1 MFRRTDFKKLE
12 LFGNGKKNTR
22 VFKVKHIKTGK
33 IYVLK
38 EVEAHSL
45 DKLNEYKEEAVQ
57 LSKVQNHPNILQ
69 FYGYYFYETPHN
81 TYKLG
86 IISESINREL
96 NLESIYRKRSKTRQY
111 FSENELLII
120 FYSLIDAFAY
130 LESVGI
136 CHRDIKP
143 TNLFLLENFQVKVID
158 FGESKEFIDEDDEE
172 DEHSAMATIR
182 GTPQYLSP
190 ILWEAHVISQIKHVE
205 HNMFKSDVFSAG
217 LVLFQ
222 MTALKDVNGFNQK
235 TDNCNGERLIYEGL
249 KMLSKK
255 YSNRIIEI
263 LGLMLKFDENERPNF
278 IELEKYL
285 AKNKDYMPR
294 ADMTLIQYLEQK
306 KANKSNKY
314 LQNNISKNSNNNNDE
329 NNNLTNNKNNIN
341 NNINNNNINNNNSSQ
356 SSATTADISDT
367 QKIKIFNQYKIKNKL
382 NNIQNIKNA
391 FWFEYGGNMI
401 ARHIIQKNDTKSKW
415 RLIAKY
421 KSTFANHFLTVYTGE
436 TFGFFLI
443 GGANSNNTL
452 QYINNQIIQKNSMNI
467 ERSFMSCLFLNN
479 NDTPTI
485 LSIGGYDY
493 SDKGQLSSIESYDII
508 KDIWSMNVF
517 PDLNIGRSQASS
529 LLFNNKKIF
538 VFGGYN
544 KNYGTLNSIEE
555 IDIDKKICNLIE
567 MKLPIP
573 LRRFA
578 SVKIAENKVIIM
590 GGITRLCKESDA
602 TYILNMENYNQ
613 VKFTNLPKAGTI
625 EHEVYFDEIGDMH
638 LFYENKY
645 GTSPPTHFI
654 YSFLDFKSI

>member
-96 NLESIYRKRSKTRQY
+96 NLESIYRKRSKIRQY
-111 FSENELLII
+111 FSENELLVI

-130 LESVGI
+130 LESMGI

-158 FGESKEFIDEDDEE
+158 FGESKEFIDDDDEE

-222 MTALKDVNGFNQK
+222 IAALKDVNGFNQK

-255 YSNRIIEI
+255 YSNKIIEI
-263 LGLMLKFDENERPNF
+263 LAFMLKFDENERPNF
-278 IELEKYL
+278 IELERYL
-285 AKNKDYMPR
+285 AKNKDYTPR

-306 KANKSNKY
+306 KAYKSNKY
-314 LQNNISKNSNNNNDE
+314 LQNNTNKNANSNDA
-329 NNNLTNNKNNIN
+329 NNNLTNK
-341 NNINNNNINNNNSSQ
+341 NNNNISNNNNSSQ
-356 SSATTADISDT
+356 SSATTTDISDT

-421 KSTFANHFLTVYTGE
+421 KSSFSNHFITIYTGE
-436 TFGFFLI
+436 SFGFFLI
-443 GGANSNNTL
+443 GGTNSNNTL

-467 ERSFMSCLFLNN
+467 ERSFMSCLYMNN
-479 NDTPTI
+479 NDSPTI
-485 LSIGGYDY
+485 LAIGGYDY

-578 SVKIAENKVIIM
+578 SVRISENKVIIM

-645 GTSPPTHFI
+645 GTSPPNHFI

>member
-57 LSKVQNHPNILQ
+57 LSKVQNHPNVLQ

-96 NLESIYRKRSKTRQY
+96 NLEIIYRKRAKTRQY
-111 FSENELLII
+111 FSEKELLTMI
-120 FYSLIDAFAY
+120 YSLIDAFAY

-143 TNLFLLENFQVKVID
+143 TNLFLLENFQIKVID
-158 FGESKEFIDEDDEE
+158 FGESKEFVDDDDEE

-190 ILWEAHVISQIKHVE
+190 ILWEAHVISQVKHVE

-217 LVLFQ
+217 LVIFQ
-222 MTALKDVNGFNQK
+222 IASLKDVNGFNQK
-235 TDNCNGERLIYEGL
+235 TDQCNGERLIYEGL

-255 YSNRIIEI
+255 YSNKVIEI
-263 LGLMLKFDENERPNF
+263 LSLMLKFDENERPNF
-278 IELEKYL
+278 VELVKYL
-285 AKNKDYMPR
+285 AKSNDYVPKP
-294 ADMTLIQYLEQK
+294 DMTLIQYLEQK
-306 KANKSNKY
+306 NMNKSYKY
-314 LQNNISKNSNNNNDE
+314 LQNNNNIKNSSYNNENNNDS
-329 NNNLTNNKNNIN
+329 NILNNK
-341 NNINNNNINNNNSSQ
+341 NNNSSQ
-356 SSATTADISDT
+356 SSATTNDISDT

-382 NNIQNIKNA
+382 NNLLTLKNA
-391 FWFEYGGNMI
+391 YWFEYGGNMI
-401 ARHIIQKNDTKSKW
+401 ARHIISKNDTKSKW

-421 KSTFANHFLTVYTGE
+421 KSSFSNHFLTIYAGE
-436 TFGFFLI
+436 AHGFFLI
-443 GGANSNNTL
+443 GGTNSNNTL
-452 QYINNQIIQKNSMNI
+452 QFINNQIIQKISMNI
-467 ERSFMSCLFLNN
+467 ERSFMSCLFLNQN
-479 NDTPTI
+479 NTPTI
-485 LSIGGYDY
+485 LAIGGYDY
-493 SDKGQLSSIESYDII
+493 SDKGQLSSIESYDIN
-508 KDIWSMNVF
+508 KDIWSMNIY
-517 PDLNIGRSQASS
+517 PDLNIGRSQATS
-529 LLFNNKKIF
+529 LLFNDKKIF

-555 IDIDKKICNLIE
+555 IDINNKVCNLIE

-578 SVKIAENKVIIM
+578 AVKISENKVIVM

-602 TYILNMENYNQ
+602 TYILNIDNYNQ
-613 VKFTNLPKAGTI
+613 VKYNNLPKAGTI
-625 EHEVYFDEIGDMH
+625 EHEVFFDEIGDMH

-645 GTSPPTHFI
+645 GTSPPTHII
-654 YSFLDFKSI
+654 YSFLDFNSI

>member
-57 LSKVQNHPNILQ
+57 LSKVQNHPNVLQ

-96 NLESIYRKRSKTRQY
+96 NLEIIYRKRAKTRQY
-111 FSENELLII
+111 FSEKELLTII
-120 FYSLIDAFAY
+120 YSLVDAFAY

-143 TNLFLLENFQVKVID
+143 TNLFLLENFQIKVID
-158 FGESKEFIDEDDEE
+158 FGESKEFIDDDDEE

-190 ILWEAHVISQIKHVE
+190 ILWEAHVITQVKHVE

-217 LVLFQ
+217 LVIFQ
-222 MTALKDVNGFNQK
+222 IASLRDVNGFNQK
-235 TDNCNGERLIYEGL
+235 TDQCNGEKLIYEGL
-249 KMLSKK
+249 RILSKK
-255 YSNRIIEI
+255 YSNKVIEI
-263 LGLMLKFDENERPNF
+263 LSLMLKFNENDRPNF
-278 IELEKYL
+278 IELVKYL
-285 AKNKDYMPR
+285 AKNNDYMPKP
-294 ADMTLIQYLEQK
+294 DMTLIQYIEQRNK
-306 KANKSNKY
+306 NKSYKY
-314 LQNNISKNSNNNNDE
+314 LQNNNNKNLSFNNENYNNNSVFN
-329 NNNLTNNKNNIN
+329 NNKNN
-341 NNINNNNINNNNSSQ
+341 NSNSNQ
-356 SSATTADISDT
+356 SSSTTNDISDN

-382 NNIQNIKNA
+382 NNILTLKNA

-401 ARHIIQKNDTKSKW
+401 ARHIISKNDTKSKW

-421 KSTFANHFLTVYTGE
+421 KSSFSNHFLTIYAGE
-436 TFGFFLI
+436 IYGFFLI
-443 GGANSNNTL
+443 GGTNSNNTL
-452 QYINNQIIQKNSMNI
+452 QFINNQIIQKNSMNI
-467 ERSFMSCLFLNN
+467 ERSFMTCLFLNQN
-479 NDTPTI
+479 NTPTI
-485 LSIGGYDY
+485 LAIGGYDY
-493 SDKGQLSSIESYDII
+493 SDKGQLSSIESYDIN
-508 KDIWSMNVF
+508 KDIWSMNVY

-529 LLFNNKKIF
+529 LLFNDKKIF

-555 IDIDKKICNLIE
+555 IDMNTKICNLIE

-578 SVKIAENKVIIM
+578 SVKISENKVIVM
-590 GGITRLCKESDA
+590 GGITRLCKESDE
-602 TYILNMENYNQ
+602 TYILNMDNYNQ
-613 VKFTNLPKAGTI
+613 VKYNNLPKAGTI
-625 EHEVYFDEIGDMH
+625 EHEVFFDEIGDMH

-645 GTSPPTHFI
+645 GTSPPIHFI
-654 YSFLDFKSI
+654 YSFLDFNSI

>member
-57 LSKVQNHPNILQ
+57 LSKVQNHPNVLQ

-81 TYKLG
+81 TFKLG

-96 NLESIYRKRSKTRQY
+96 NLELIYRRRAKTRQY
-111 FSENELLII
+111 FSENELQTMI
-120 FYSLIDAFAY
+120 YSLVDAFAY

-143 TNLFLLENFQVKVID
+143 TNLFLLENFQIKVID
-158 FGESKEFIDEDDEE
+158 FGESKEFVDEDEE
-172 DEHSAMATIR
+172 DEHSALATIR

-190 ILWEAHVISQIKHVE
+190 ILWEGHVINQVKHIE

-222 MTALKDVNGFNQK
+222 IAALKDVNGFNQK
-235 TDNCNGERLIYEGL
+235 TDQCNGERLIHEGL

-255 YSNRIIEI
+255 YSNKIIEI
-263 LGLMLKFDENERPNF
+263 FALMLKFDENERPNF
-278 IELEKYL
+278 IELERFL
-285 AKNKDYMPR
+285 AKNNEYTPR
-294 ADMTLIQYLEQK
+294 ADMTLLQYFEQK
-306 KANKSNKY
+306 KLNKSYKFV
-314 LQNNISKNSNNNNDE
+314 QNNKDSNV
-329 NNNLTNNKNNIN
+329 NNNLA
-341 NNINNNNINNNNSSQ
+341 NNNNSSQ
-356 SSATTADISDT
+356 SSNTSNGISDT
-367 QKIKIFNQYKIKNKL
+367 QKMKIFNQYKIRNKL
-382 NNIQNIKNA
+382 NNILTLKNA

-401 ARHIIQKNDTKSKW
+401 ARHIILKNDLKSKW

-421 KSTFANHFLTVYTGE
+421 KSSFSNHFVTIYAGE
-436 TFGFFLI
+436 AFGFFLI
-443 GGANSNNTL
+443 GGTNTNNTL
-452 QYINNQIIQKNSMNI
+452 QYINNQIFPKNSMNI

-479 NDTPTI
+479 KNTPTI
-485 LSIGGYDY
+485 LAIGGYDY
-493 SDKGQLSSIESYDII
+493 SDKGQLSSIESYDIN
-508 KDIWSMNVF
+508 KDIWSMNIY
-517 PDLNIGRSQASS
+517 PDLNIGRSQASA
-529 LLFNNKKIF
+529 LLFNDKKIF

-555 IDIDKKICNLIE
+555 IDIEKKVCNIIE

-578 SVKIAENKVIIM
+578 SVKISENKVIIM

-602 TYILNMENYNQ
+602 TYILNMNNYNQ
-613 VKFTNLPKAGTI
+613 VKYNNLPKAGTI

-645 GTSPPTHFI
+645 GTSPPDHVIF
-654 YSFLDFKSI
+654 SFLDFNCI

>member
-57 LSKVQNHPNILQ
+57 LSKVQNHPNVLQ

-96 NLESIYRKRSKTRQY
+96 NLELIYRKRAKSRQY
-111 FSENELLII
+111 FSENELTIMI
-120 FYSLIDAFAY
+120 YSLIDAFAY

-143 TNLFLLENFQVKVID
+143 TNLFLLENFQIKVID
-158 FGESKEFIDEDDEE
+158 FGESKEFVDEDDEE
-172 DEHSAMATIR
+172 DEHSALATIR

-190 ILWEAHVISQIKHVE
+190 ILWEAHVINQVKHVE

-217 LVLFQ
+217 LVIFQ
-222 MTALKDVNGFNQK
+222 IAALKDVNGFNQK

-249 KMLSKK
+249 RMLGKK
-255 YSNRIIEI
+255 YSNKIIDI
-263 LGLMLKFDENERPNF
+263 LSLMLKFDENERPNF
-278 IELEKYL
+278 IELVRYL
-285 AKNKDYMPR
+285 AKNNEYTPR

-306 KANKSNKY
+306 KMNKVNKY
-314 LQNNISKNSNNNNDE
+314 LQNNNDKNSYSTDYANNNN
-329 NNNLTNNKNNIN
+329 NLVNNK
-341 NNINNNNINNNNSSQ
+341 NNSSQ
-356 SSATTADISDT
+356 SSSTTNDISDN
-367 QKIKIFNQYKIKNKL
+367 QKMKIFNQYKLRNKL
-382 NNIQNIKNA
+382 NNILTLKNA

-401 ARHIIQKNDTKSKW
+401 ARHIISKNDTKSKW

-421 KSTFANHFLTVYTGE
+421 KSSFSNHFLTIYAGE
-436 TFGFFLI
+436 AFGFFLI
-443 GGANSNNTL
+443 GGTNSNNTL

-467 ERSFMSCLFLNN
+467 ERSFMSCLFLNIN
-479 NDTPTI
+479 NNPTI
-485 LSIGGYDY
+485 LAIGGYDY
-493 SDKGQLSSIESYDII
+493 SDKGQLSSIESYDIN
-508 KDIWSMNVF
+508 KDIWSMNVY
-517 PDLNIGRSQASS
+517 PDLNIGRSQASA
-529 LLFNNKKIF
+529 LLFNDKKIF

-555 IDIDKKICNLIE
+555 IDINKKICNLIE

-578 SVKIAENKVIIM
+578 SVKISENKVIIM

-613 VKFTNLPKAGTI
+613 VKYNNLPKAGTI

-645 GTSPPTHFI
+645 GTSPPDHVIF
-654 YSFLDFKSI
+654 SFLDFNCI

>member
-38 EVEAHSL
+38 EVEAQSL

-57 LSKVQNHPNILQ
+57 LSKVQNHPNVLQ
-69 FYGYYFYETPHN
+69 CFGYYFYETPHN

-96 NLESIYRKRSKTRQY
+96 NLELIYRKRYKTRQY
-111 FSENELLII
+111 FTENELLTMI
-120 FYSLIDAFAY
+120 YSLIDAFAY

-143 TNLFLLENFQVKVID
+143 TNLFLLENFQIKVID
-158 FGESKEFIDEDDEE
+158 FGESKEFVDDNDEE
-172 DEHSAMATIR
+172 DEHSALATIR

-190 ILWEAHVISQIKHVE
+190 ILWEAHVINQARHVE

-217 LVLFQ
+217 LVLYQ
-222 MTALKDVNGFNQK
+222 IAALKDVNGFNQK
-235 TDNCNGERLIYEGL
+235 TDQCNGEKLIYEGL
-249 KMLSKK
+249 KLLSKK
-255 YSNRIIEI
+255 YSSKIIEI

-278 IELEKYL
+278 IELVKYL
-285 AKNKDYMPR
+285 AKNNDFVPKPEL
-294 ADMTLIQYLEQK
+294 TLIQYLEQK
-306 KANKSNKY
+306 KVNKSFKY
-314 LQNNISKNSNNNNDE
+314 LQNN
-329 NNNLTNNKNNIN
+329 NNKNTSNNEHNIN
-341 NNINNNNINNNNSSQ
+341 SINNKNNNNSSQ
-356 SSATTADISDT
+356 SSATTNDISDN
-367 QKIKIFNQYKIKNKL
+367 QKIRIFNQYKIKNKL
-382 NNIQNIKNA
+382 NNIITLKNA

-401 ARHIIQKNDTKSKW
+401 ARHIISKNDTKSKW

-421 KSTFANHFLTVYTGE
+421 KSSFSNHFLTIYAGE
-436 TFGFFLI
+436 AYGFFLI
-443 GGANSNNTL
+443 GGTNTNNTL
-452 QYINNQIIQKNSMNI
+452 QYINNQIIQKSSMNI
-467 ERSFMSCLFLNN
+467 ERSFMSCLFLNIN
-479 NDTPTI
+479 NTSTI
-485 LSIGGYDY
+485 LAIGGYDY
-493 SDKGQLSSIESYDII
+493 SDKGQLSSIESYDIK
-508 KDIWSMNVF
+508 KDIWSMNVY

-529 LLFNNKKIF
+529 ILFNDKKIF

-555 IDIDKKICNLIE
+555 IDINNKVCNLIE

-578 SVKIAENKVIIM
+578 SVKISENKVIIM

-602 TYILNMENYNQ
+602 TYILNMENFNQ
-613 VKFTNLPKAGTI
+613 VKYNNLPKAGTI
-625 EHEVYFDEIGDMH
+625 EQEVYFDEIGDMH

-645 GTSPPTHFI
+645 GTSPPTHVIF
-654 YSFLDFKSI
+654 SFLDFNSI

>member
-57 LSKVQNHPNILQ
+57 LSKVQNHPNVLQ

-96 NLESIYRKRSKTRQY
+96 NLEIIYRKRAKTRQY
-111 FSENELLII
+111 FSEKELLTII
-120 FYSLIDAFAY
+120 YSLVDAFAY

-143 TNLFLLENFQVKVID
+143 TNLFLLENFQIKVID
-158 FGESKEFIDEDDEE
+158 FGESKEFIDDDDEE

-190 ILWEAHVISQIKHVE
+190 ILWEAHVITQVKHVE

-217 LVLFQ
+217 LVIFQ
-222 MTALKDVNGFNQK
+222 IASLRDVNGFNQK
-235 TDNCNGERLIYEGL
+235 TDQCNGEKLIYEGL
-249 KMLSKK
+249 RILSKK
-255 YSNRIIEI
+255 YSNKIIEI
-263 LGLMLKFDENERPNF
+263 LSLMLKFNENDRPNF
-278 IELEKYL
+278 IELVKYL
-285 AKNKDYMPR
+285 AKNNDYMPKP
-294 ADMTLIQYLEQK
+294 DMTLIQYIEQRNK
-306 KANKSNKY
+306 NKSYKY
-314 LQNNISKNSNNNNDE
+314 LQNNNNKNLSFNNENYNNNSVFN
-329 NNNLTNNKNNIN
+329 NNKNN
-341 NNINNNNINNNNSSQ
+341 NSNSNQ
-356 SSATTADISDT
+356 SSSTTNDISDN

-382 NNIQNIKNA
+382 NNILTLKNA

-401 ARHIIQKNDTKSKW
+401 ARHIISKNDTKSKW

-421 KSTFANHFLTVYTGE
+421 KSSFSNHFLTIYAGE
-436 TFGFFLI
+436 IYGFFLI
-443 GGANSNNTL
+443 GGTNSNNTL
-452 QYINNQIIQKNSMNI
+452 QFINNQIIQKNSMNI
-467 ERSFMSCLFLNN
+467 ERSFMTCLFLNQN
-479 NDTPTI
+479 NTPTI
-485 LSIGGYDY
+485 LAIGGYDY
-493 SDKGQLSSIESYDII
+493 SDKGQLSSIESYDIN
-508 KDIWSMNVF
+508 KDIWSMNVY

-529 LLFNNKKIF
+529 LLFNDKKIF

-555 IDIDKKICNLIE
+555 IDMNTKICNLIE

-578 SVKIAENKVIIM
+578 SVKISENKVIIM
-590 GGITRLCKESDA
+590 GGITRLCKESDE
-602 TYILNMENYNQ
+602 TYILNMDNYNQ
-613 VKFTNLPKAGTI
+613 VKYNNLPKAGTI
-625 EHEVYFDEIGDMH
+625 EHEVFFDEIGDMH

-645 GTSPPTHFI
+645 GTSPPIHII
-654 YSFLDFKSI
+654 YSFLDFNSI

>member
-57 LSKVQNHPNILQ
+57 LSKVQNHPNVLQ

-96 NLESIYRKRSKTRQY
+96 NLEIIYRKRAKTRQY
-111 FSENELLII
+111 FSEKELLTII
-120 FYSLIDAFAY
+120 YSLVDAFAY

-143 TNLFLLENFQVKVID
+143 TNLFLLENFQIKVID
-158 FGESKEFIDEDDEE
+158 FGESKEFVDDDDEE

-190 ILWEAHVISQIKHVE
+190 ILWEAHVITQVKHVE

-217 LVLFQ
+217 LVIFQ
-222 MTALKDVNGFNQK
+222 IASLRDVNGFNQK
-235 TDNCNGERLIYEGL
+235 TDQCNGEKLIYEGL
-249 KMLSKK
+249 RILSKK
-255 YSNRIIEI
+255 YSNKVIEI
-263 LGLMLKFDENERPNF
+263 LSLMLKFNENDRPNF
-278 IELEKYL
+278 IELVKYL
-285 AKNKDYMPR
+285 AKNNDYMPKP
-294 ADMTLIQYLEQK
+294 DMTLIQYIEQRNK
-306 KANKSNKY
+306 NKSYKY
-314 LQNNISKNSNNNNDE
+314 LQNNNNKNLSFNNENYNNNSVFN
-329 NNNLTNNKNNIN
+329 NNKNN
-341 NNINNNNINNNNSSQ
+341 NSNSNQ
-356 SSATTADISDT
+356 SSSTTNDISDN
-367 QKIKIFNQYKIKNKL
+367 QKTKIFNQYKIKNKL
-382 NNIQNIKNA
+382 NNILTLKNA

-401 ARHIIQKNDTKSKW
+401 ARHIISKNDTKSKW

-421 KSTFANHFLTVYTGE
+421 KSSFSNHFLTIYAGE
-436 TFGFFLI
+436 IYGFFLI
-443 GGANSNNTL
+443 GGTNSNNTL
-452 QYINNQIIQKNSMNI
+452 QFINNQIIQKNSMNI
-467 ERSFMSCLFLNN
+467 ERSFMTCLFLNQN
-479 NDTPTI
+479 NTPTI
-485 LSIGGYDY
+485 LAIGGYDY
-493 SDKGQLSSIESYDII
+493 SDKGQLSSIESYDIN
-508 KDIWSMNVF
+508 KDVWSMNVY
-517 PDLNIGRSQASS
+517 PDLNIGRTRASS
-529 LLFNNKKIF
+529 FLFNDKKIF

-555 IDIDKKICNLIE
+555 IDINKKICNLIE

-578 SVKIAENKVIIM
+578 SIKISENKVIIM

-613 VKFTNLPKAGTI
+613 VKYNNLPKAGTI

-645 GTSPPTHFI
+645 GTSPPTHVIF
-654 YSFLDFKSI
+654 SFLDFNSI

>member
-57 LSKVQNHPNILQ
+57 LSKVQNHPNVLQ

-96 NLESIYRKRSKTRQY
+96 NLEIIYRKRAKTRQY
-111 FSENELLII
+111 FSEKELLTII
-120 FYSLIDAFAY
+120 YSLVDAFAY

-143 TNLFLLENFQVKVID
+143 TNLFLLENFQIKVID
-158 FGESKEFIDEDDEE
+158 FGESKEFVDDDDEE

-190 ILWEAHVISQIKHVE
+190 ILWEAHVITQVKHVE

-217 LVLFQ
+217 LVIFQ
-222 MTALKDVNGFNQK
+222 IASLRDVNGFNQK
-235 TDNCNGERLIYEGL
+235 TDQCNGEKLIYEGL
-249 KMLSKK
+249 KILSKK
-255 YSNRIIEI
+255 YSNKVIEI
-263 LGLMLKFDENERPNF
+263 LSLMLKFNENDRPNF
-278 IELEKYL
+278 IELVKYL
-285 AKNKDYMPR
+285 AKNNDYIPKP
-294 ADMTLIQYLEQK
+294 DMTLIQYIEQRNK
-306 KANKSNKY
+306 NKSYKY
-314 LQNNISKNSNNNNDE
+314 LQNNSNKNSSFNE
-329 NNNLTNNKNNIN
+329 NSNISSILNNKNN
-341 NNINNNNINNNNSSQ
+341 NSNTNQ
-356 SSATTADISDT
+356 SSSIKYDIPDN
-367 QKIKIFNQYKIKNKL
+367 QKIIIFNQYKMKNKL
-382 NNIQNIKNA
+382 NNILTLKNA

-401 ARHIIQKNDTKSKW
+401 ARHIISKNDTKSKW

-421 KSTFANHFLTVYTGE
+421 KSSFSNHFSTIYAGE
-436 TFGFFLI
+436 LYGFFLI
-443 GGANSNNTL
+443 GGTNSNNTL
-452 QYINNQIIQKNSMNI
+452 QYINNQIIPKNSMNI
-467 ERSFMSCLFLNN
+467 ERSFMSCLFLNHN
-479 NDTPTI
+479 NTPTI
-485 LSIGGYDY
+485 LAIGGYDY
-493 SDKGQLSSIESYDII
+493 SDKGQLSSIESYDIN
-508 KDIWSMNVF
+508 KDIWSMNVY
-517 PDLNIGRSQASS
+517 PDLNIGRSQTSS
-529 LLFNNKKIF
+529 LLFNDEIIF

-555 IDIDKKICNLIE
+555 IDINKKICNLIE

-578 SVKIAENKVIIM
+578 SVKISENKVIIM

-602 TYILNMENYNQ
+602 TYILNMDNYNQ
-613 VKFTNLPKAGTI
+613 VKYNNLPKAGTI
-625 EHEVYFDEIGDMH
+625 EHEVFFDEIGDMH

-645 GTSPPTHFI
+645 GTSPPIHII
-654 YSFLDFKSI
+654 YSFLDFNSI

>member
-57 LSKVQNHPNILQ
+57 LSKVQNHPNVLQ

-96 NLESIYRKRSKTRQY
+96 NLEIIYRKRAKTRQY
-111 FSENELLII
+111 FSEKELLTMI
-120 FYSLIDAFAY
+120 YSLVDAFAY

-143 TNLFLLENFQVKVID
+143 TNLFLLENFQIKVID
-158 FGESKEFIDEDDEE
+158 FGESKEFVDDDDEE

-190 ILWEAHVISQIKHVE
+190 ILWEAHVISQVKHVE

-217 LVLFQ
+217 LVIFQ
-222 MTALKDVNGFNQK
+222 IASLKDVNGFNQK
-235 TDNCNGERLIYEGL
+235 TDQCNGERLIYEGL

-255 YSNRIIEI
+255 YSNKVIEI
-263 LGLMLKFDENERPNF
+263 LSLMLKFDENERPNF
-278 IELEKYL
+278 VELVKYL
-285 AKNKDYMPR
+285 AKSNDYVPKP
-294 ADMTLIQYLEQK
+294 DMTLIQYFEQK
-306 KANKSNKY
+306 NMNKSYKY
-314 LQNNISKNSNNNNDE
+314 LQNNNNIKNSSYNNENNNDS
-329 NNNLTNNKNNIN
+329 NILNNK
-341 NNINNNNINNNNSSQ
+341 NNNSSQ
-356 SSATTADISDT
+356 SSATTNDISDT

-382 NNIQNIKNA
+382 NNLLTLKNA
-391 FWFEYGGNMI
+391 YWFEYGGNMI
-401 ARHIIQKNDTKSKW
+401 ARHIISKNDTKSKW

-421 KSTFANHFLTVYTGE
+421 KSSFSNHFLTIYAGE
-436 TFGFFLI
+436 AHGFFLI
-443 GGANSNNTL
+443 GGTNSNNTL
-452 QYINNQIIQKNSMNI
+452 QFINNQIIQKNSMNI
-467 ERSFMSCLFLNN
+467 ERSFMSCLFLNQN
-479 NDTPTI
+479 NTPTI
-485 LSIGGYDY
+485 LAIGGYDY
-493 SDKGQLSSIESYDII
+493 SDKGQLSSIESYDIN
-508 KDIWSMNVF
+508 KDIWSMNIY
-517 PDLNIGRSQASS
+517 PDLNIGRSQATS
-529 LLFNNKKIF
+529 LLFNDKKIF

-555 IDIDKKICNLIE
+555 IDINNKVCNLIE

-578 SVKIAENKVIIM
+578 AVKISENKVIVM

-602 TYILNMENYNQ
+602 TYILNMDNYNQ
-613 VKFTNLPKAGTI
+613 VKYNNLPKAGTI
-625 EHEVYFDEIGDMH
+625 EHEVFFDEIGDMH

-645 GTSPPTHFI
+645 GTSPPTHII
-654 YSFLDFKSI
+654 YSFLDFNSI

>member
-57 LSKVQNHPNILQ
+57 LSKVQNHPNVLQ

-249 KMLSKK
+249 KMLGKK

-341 NNINNNNINNNNSSQ
+341 NNINNNNINNNINNTIKS
-356 SSATTADISDT
+356 
-367 QKIKIFNQYKIKNKL
+367 KIKDNDYDEEYEELFHPKNNIRNNYNNINNNNQLNASVYSNSVYNIINNIDDYDNLINGLNQPKYNRIEKKRIIHHPRKSQKSYLDNNIIENSISNNSAFILAPMKDIPITNISFRARMKYFSDKKKQNLEKMIKNKKEEEKQIYTFHPKTGINKL
-382 NNIQNIKNA
+382 NVIKYDNCLNTENNINNNRKRMPDYNRINNLYLDYKDKRAKLDELTNEYFKKAGISFTPQINDKNKEIKEFKNKIGQIPYLDRIDIYNA
-391 FWFEYGGNMI
+391 GKSNF
-401 ARHIIQKNDTKSKW
+401 KNDN
-415 RLIAKY
+415 L
-421 KSTFANHFLTVYTGE
+421 
-436 TFGFFLI
+436 GFI
-443 GGANSNNTL
+443 
-452 QYINNQIIQKNSMNI
+452 
-467 ERSFMSCLFLNN
+467 
-479 NDTPTI
+479 PTE
-485 LSIGGYDY
+485 LY
-493 SDKGQLSSIESYDII
+493 
-508 KDIWSMNVF
+508 
-517 PDLNIGRSQASS
+517 
-529 LLFNNKKIF
+529 
-538 VFGGYN
+538 
-544 KNYGTLNSIEE
+544 
-555 IDIDKKICNLIE
+555 
-567 MKLPIP
+567 
-573 LRRFA
+573 
-578 SVKIAENKVIIM
+578 
-590 GGITRLCKESDA
+590 
-602 TYILNMENYNQ
+602 
-613 VKFTNLPKAGTI
+613 
-625 EHEVYFDEIGDMH
+625 
-638 LFYENKY
+638 
-645 GTSPPTHFI
+645 
-654 YSFLDFKSI
+654 

>member
-57 LSKVQNHPNILQ
+57 LSKVQNHPNVLQ

-96 NLESIYRKRSKTRQY
+96 NLEIIYRKRAKTRQY
-111 FSENELLII
+111 FSEKELLTMI
-120 FYSLIDAFAY
+120 YSLVDAFAY

-143 TNLFLLENFQVKVID
+143 TNLFLLENFQIKVID
-158 FGESKEFIDEDDEE
+158 FGESKEFVDDDDEE

-190 ILWEAHVISQIKHVE
+190 ILWEAHVISQVKHVE

-217 LVLFQ
+217 LVIFQ
-222 MTALKDVNGFNQK
+222 IASLKDVNGFNQK
-235 TDNCNGERLIYEGL
+235 TDQCNGERLIYEGL

-255 YSNRIIEI
+255 YSNKVIEI
-263 LGLMLKFDENERPNF
+263 LSLMLKFDENERPNF
-278 IELEKYL
+278 VELVKYL
-285 AKNKDYMPR
+285 AKSNDYVPKP
-294 ADMTLIQYLEQK
+294 DMTLIQYLEQK
-306 KANKSNKY
+306 NMNKSYKY
-314 LQNNISKNSNNNNDE
+314 LQNNNNIKNSSYNNENNNDS
-329 NNNLTNNKNNIN
+329 NILNNK
-341 NNINNNNINNNNSSQ
+341 NNNSSQ
-356 SSATTADISDT
+356 SSATTNDISDT

-382 NNIQNIKNA
+382 NNLLTLKNA
-391 FWFEYGGNMI
+391 YWFEYGGNMI
-401 ARHIIQKNDTKSKW
+401 ARHIISKNDTKSKW

-421 KSTFANHFLTVYTGE
+421 KSSFSNHFLTIYAGE
-436 TFGFFLI
+436 AHGFFLI
-443 GGANSNNTL
+443 GGTNSNNTL
-452 QYINNQIIQKNSMNI
+452 QFINNQIIQKNSMNI
-467 ERSFMSCLFLNN
+467 ERSFMSCLFLNQN
-479 NDTPTI
+479 NTPTI
-485 LSIGGYDY
+485 LAIGGYDY
-493 SDKGQLSSIESYDII
+493 SDKGQLSSIESYDIN
-508 KDIWSMNVF
+508 KDIWSMNIY
-517 PDLNIGRSQASS
+517 PDLNIGRSQATSV
-529 LLFNNKKIF
+529 LFNDKKIF

-555 IDIDKKICNLIE
+555 IDINNKVCNLIE

-578 SVKIAENKVIIM
+578 AVKISENKVIVM
-590 GGITRLCKESDA
+590 GGITRLCKESGA
-602 TYILNMENYNQ
+602 TYILNMDNYNQ
-613 VKFTNLPKAGTI
+613 VKYNNLPKAGTI
-625 EHEVYFDEIGDMH
+625 EHEVFFDEIGDMH

-645 GTSPPTHFI
+645 GTSPPTHII
-654 YSFLDFKSI
+654 YSFLDFNSI

>member
-57 LSKVQNHPNILQ
+57 LSKVQNHPNVLQ

-96 NLESIYRKRSKTRQY
+96 NLEIIYRKRAKTRQY
-111 FSENELLII
+111 FSEKELLTMI
-120 FYSLIDAFAY
+120 YSLIDAFAY

-143 TNLFLLENFQVKVID
+143 TNLFLLENFQIKVID
-158 FGESKEFIDEDDEE
+158 FGESKEFVDDDDEE

-190 ILWEAHVISQIKHVE
+190 ILWEAHVISQVKHVE

-217 LVLFQ
+217 LVIFQ
-222 MTALKDVNGFNQK
+222 IASLKDVNGFNQK
-235 TDNCNGERLIYEGL
+235 TDQCNGERLIYEGL

-255 YSNRIIEI
+255 YSNKVIEI
-263 LGLMLKFDENERPNF
+263 LSLMLKFDENERPNF
-278 IELEKYL
+278 VELVKYL
-285 AKNKDYMPR
+285 AKNNDYVPKP
-294 ADMTLIQYLEQK
+294 DMTLIQYLEQK
-306 KANKSNKY
+306 NMNKSYKY
-314 LQNNISKNSNNNNDE
+314 LQNNNNIKNSSYNNENNNDS
-329 NNNLTNNKNNIN
+329 NILNNK
-341 NNINNNNINNNNSSQ
+341 NNNSSQ
-356 SSATTADISDT
+356 SSATTNDISDT

-382 NNIQNIKNA
+382 NNLLTLKNA
-391 FWFEYGGNMI
+391 YWFEYGGNMI
-401 ARHIIQKNDTKSKW
+401 ARHIISKNDTKSKW

-421 KSTFANHFLTVYTGE
+421 KSSFSNHFLTIYAGE
-436 TFGFFLI
+436 AHGFFLI
-443 GGANSNNTL
+443 GGTNSNNTL
-452 QYINNQIIQKNSMNI
+452 QFINNQIIQKNSMNI
-467 ERSFMSCLFLNN
+467 ERSFMSCLFLNQN
-479 NDTPTI
+479 NTPTI
-485 LSIGGYDY
+485 LAIGGYDY
-493 SDKGQLSSIESYDII
+493 SDKGQLSSIESYDIN
-508 KDIWSMNVF
+508 KDIWSMNIY
-517 PDLNIGRSQASS
+517 PDLNIGRSQATS
-529 LLFNNKKIF
+529 LLFNDKKIF

-555 IDIDKKICNLIE
+555 IDINNKVCNLIE

-578 SVKIAENKVIIM
+578 AVKISENKVIVM

-602 TYILNMENYNQ
+602 TYILNMDNYNQ
-613 VKFTNLPKAGTI
+613 VKYNNLPKAGTI
-625 EHEVYFDEIGDMH
+625 EHEVFFDEIGDMH

-645 GTSPPTHFI
+645 GTSPPTHII
-654 YSFLDFKSI
+654 YSFLDFNSI

>member
-57 LSKVQNHPNILQ
+57 LSKVQNHPNVLQ

-96 NLESIYRKRSKTRQY
+96 NLEIIYRKRAKSRQY
-111 FSENELLII
+111 FSENELLIMI
-120 FYSLIDAFAY
+120 YSLVDAFAY

-143 TNLFLLENFQVKVID
+143 TNLFLLENFQIKVID
-158 FGESKEFIDEDDEE
+158 FGESKEFVDEDDEE
-172 DEHSAMATIR
+172 DEHSALATIR

-190 ILWEAHVISQIKHVE
+190 ILWEAHVINQVKHVE

-217 LVLFQ
+217 LVIFQ
-222 MTALKDVNGFNQK
+222 IAALKDVNGFNQK

-249 KMLSKK
+249 RMLGKK
-255 YSNRIIEI
+255 YSNKIIDI
-263 LGLMLKFDENERPNF
+263 LSLMLKFDENERPNF
-278 IELEKYL
+278 IELVRYL
-285 AKNKDYMPR
+285 AKNNEYTPR

-306 KANKSNKY
+306 KMNKVNKY
-314 LQNNISKNSNNNNDE
+314 LQNNNDKNSYSTDYANNNN
-329 NNNLTNNKNNIN
+329 NLVNNK
-341 NNINNNNINNNNSSQ
+341 NNSSQ
-356 SSATTADISDT
+356 SSPTTNDISDN
-367 QKIKIFNQYKIKNKL
+367 QKMKIFNQYKLRNKL
-382 NNIQNIKNA
+382 NNILTLKNA

-401 ARHIIQKNDTKSKW
+401 ARHIISKNDTKSKW

-421 KSTFANHFLTVYTGE
+421 KSSFSNHFLTIYAGE
-436 TFGFFLI
+436 AFGFFLI
-443 GGANSNNTL
+443 GGTNSNNTL

-467 ERSFMSCLFLNN
+467 ERSFMSCLFLNIN
-479 NDTPTI
+479 NNPTI
-485 LSIGGYDY
+485 LAIGGYDY
-493 SDKGQLSSIESYDII
+493 SDKGQLSSIESYDIN

-517 PDLNIGRSQASS
+517 PDLNIGRSQASA
-529 LLFNNKKIF
+529 LLFNDKKIF

-555 IDIDKKICNLIE
+555 IDINKKICNLIE

-578 SVKIAENKVIIM
+578 SVKISENKVIIM

-613 VKFTNLPKAGTI
+613 VKYNNLPKAGTI

-645 GTSPPTHFI
+645 GTSPPTHVIF
-654 YSFLDFKSI
+654 SFLDFNSI

>member
-57 LSKVQNHPNILQ
+57 LSKVQNHPNVLQ

-96 NLESIYRKRSKTRQY
+96 NLELIYRRRAKTRQY
-111 FSENELLII
+111 FSENELQTMI
-120 FYSLIDAFAY
+120 YSLVDAFAY

-143 TNLFLLENFQVKVID
+143 TNLFLLENFQIKVID
-158 FGESKEFIDEDDEE
+158 FGESKEFVDEDEE
-172 DEHSAMATIR
+172 DEHSALATIR

-190 ILWEAHVISQIKHVE
+190 ILWEGHVINQVKHIE

-222 MTALKDVNGFNQK
+222 IAALKDVNGFNQK
-235 TDNCNGERLIYEGL
+235 TDQCNGERLIHEGL

-255 YSNRIIEI
+255 YSNKIIETFA
-263 LGLMLKFDENERPNF
+263 LMLKFDENERPNF
-278 IELEKYL
+278 IELERFL
-285 AKNKDYMPR
+285 AKNNEYTPR
-294 ADMTLIQYLEQK
+294 ADMTLLQYFEQK
-306 KANKSNKY
+306 KLNKSYKFV
-314 LQNNISKNSNNNNDE
+314 QNNKDSNV
-329 NNNLTNNKNNIN
+329 NNNLA
-341 NNINNNNINNNNSSQ
+341 NNNNSSQ
-356 SSATTADISDT
+356 SSNTSNGISDT
-367 QKIKIFNQYKIKNKL
+367 QKMKIFNQYKIRNKL
-382 NNIQNIKNA
+382 NNILTLKNA

-401 ARHIIQKNDTKSKW
+401 ARHIILKNDLKSKW

-421 KSTFANHFLTVYTGE
+421 KSSFSNHFVTIYAGE
-436 TFGFFLI
+436 AFGFFLI
-443 GGANSNNTL
+443 GGTNTNNTL
-452 QYINNQIIQKNSMNI
+452 QYINNQIFPKNSMNI

-479 NDTPTI
+479 KNTPTI
-485 LSIGGYDY
+485 LAIGGYDY
-493 SDKGQLSSIESYDII
+493 SDKGQLSSIESYDIN
-508 KDIWSMNVF
+508 KDIWSMNIY
-517 PDLNIGRSQASS
+517 PDLNIGRSQASA
-529 LLFNNKKIF
+529 LLFNDKKIF

-555 IDIDKKICNLIE
+555 IDIEKKVCNIIE

-578 SVKIAENKVIIM
+578 SVKISENKVIVM

-602 TYILNMENYNQ
+602 TYILNMNNYNQ
-613 VKFTNLPKAGTI
+613 VKYNNLPKAGTI

-645 GTSPPTHFI
+645 GTSPPDHVIF
-654 YSFLDFKSI
+654 SFLDFNCI

>member
-57 LSKVQNHPNILQ
+57 LSKVQNHPNVLQ

-96 NLESIYRKRSKTRQY
+96 NLELIYRKRAKSRQY
-111 FSENELLII
+111 FTENELLIMI
-120 FYSLIDAFAY
+120 YSLIDAFAY

-143 TNLFLLENFQVKVID
+143 TNLFLLENFQIKVID
-158 FGESKEFIDEDDEE
+158 FGESKEFVDEDDEE
-172 DEHSAMATIR
+172 DEHSALATIR

-190 ILWEAHVISQIKHVE
+190 ILWEAHVINQVKHVE

-222 MTALKDVNGFNQK
+222 IAALKDVNGFNQK
-235 TDNCNGERLIYEGL
+235 TDQCNGERLIYEGL
-249 KMLSKK
+249 RMLGKK
-255 YSNRIIEI
+255 YSNKIIEI
-263 LGLMLKFDENERPNF
+263 FGMMLKFDENERPNF
-278 IELEKYL
+278 IELERFL
-285 AKNKDYMPR
+285 AKNKDYTPR
-294 ADMTLIQYLEQK
+294 ADMTLLQYLEQK
-306 KANKSNKY
+306 KINKSYKY
-314 LQNNISKNSNNNNDE
+314 IQN
-329 NNNLTNNKNNIN
+329 NNKNISN
-341 NNINNNNINNNNSSQ
+341 NDNNNSANSNLNQ
-356 SSATTADISDT
+356 SSSTTNDISDA
-367 QKIKIFNQYKIKNKL
+367 QKTKIFNQYKIRNKL
-382 NNIQNIKNA
+382 NNMLSLKNA

-401 ARHIIQKNDTKSKW
+401 ARHIILKNDTKSKW

-421 KSTFANHFLTVYTGE
+421 KSLFSNHFITIYAGE
-436 TFGFFLI
+436 AFGFFLI
-443 GGANSNNTL
+443 GGTNSNNTL
-452 QYINNQIIQKNSMNI
+452 QYVNNQIIQKNSMNI
-467 ERSFMSCLFLNN
+467 ERSFMSCLFLNIN
-479 NDTPTI
+479 KIPII
-485 LSIGGYDY
+485 LAIGGYDY
-493 SDKGQLSSIESYDII
+493 TDKGQLSSIESYDIN
-508 KDIWSMNVF
+508 KDIWSMNVY

-529 LLFNNKKIF
+529 VLFNDKKIF

-555 IDIDKKICNLIE
+555 IDIDKKVCNLIE

-578 SVKIAENKVIIM
+578 SAKIAENKVMVM

-613 VKFTNLPKAGTI
+613 VKYNNLPKAGTI

-645 GTSPPTHFI
+645 GTSPPAHVIF
-654 YSFLDFKSI
+654 SFLDFNSI

>member
-57 LSKVQNHPNILQ
+57 LSKVQNHPNVLQ

-96 NLESIYRKRSKTRQY
+96 NLEIIYRKRAKTRQY
-111 FSENELLII
+111 FSEKELLTII
-120 FYSLIDAFAY
+120 YSLVDAFAY

-143 TNLFLLENFQVKVID
+143 TNLFLLENFQIKVID
-158 FGESKEFIDEDDEE
+158 FGESKEFVDDDDEE

-190 ILWEAHVISQIKHVE
+190 ILWEAHVITQVKHVE

-217 LVLFQ
+217 LVIFQ
-222 MTALKDVNGFNQK
+222 IASLRDVNGFNQK
-235 TDNCNGERLIYEGL
+235 TDQCNGEKLIYEGL
-249 KMLSKK
+249 RILSKK
-255 YSNRIIEI
+255 YSNKVIEI
-263 LGLMLKFDENERPNF
+263 LSLMLKFNENDRPNF
-278 IELEKYL
+278 IELVKYL
-285 AKNKDYMPR
+285 AKNNDYMPKP
-294 ADMTLIQYLEQK
+294 DMTLIQYIEQRNK
-306 KANKSNKY
+306 NKSYKY
-314 LQNNISKNSNNNNDE
+314 LQNNNNKNLSFNNENYNNNNVF
-329 NNNLTNNKNNIN
+329 NNNKNN
-341 NNINNNNINNNNSSQ
+341 NSNSNQ
-356 SSATTADISDT
+356 SSSTTNDISDN

-382 NNIQNIKNA
+382 NNIITLKNA

-401 ARHIIQKNDTKSKW
+401 ARHIISKNDTKSKW

-421 KSTFANHFLTVYTGE
+421 KSSFSNHFLTIYAGE
-436 TFGFFLI
+436 IYGFFLI
-443 GGANSNNTL
+443 GGTNSNNTL
-452 QYINNQIIQKNSMNI
+452 QFINNQIIQKNSMNI
-467 ERSFMSCLFLNN
+467 ERSFMTCLFLNQN
-479 NDTPTI
+479 NTPTI
-485 LSIGGYDY
+485 LAIGGYDY
-493 SDKGQLSSIESYDII
+493 SDKGQLSSIESYDIN
-508 KDIWSMNVF
+508 KDIWSMNVY

-529 LLFNNKKIF
+529 LLFNDKKIF

-555 IDIDKKICNLIE
+555 IDINKKICNLIE

-578 SVKIAENKVIIM
+578 SVKISENKVIIM
-590 GGITRLCKESDA
+590 GGITRLCKESDE
-602 TYILNMENYNQ
+602 TYILNMDNYNQ
-613 VKFTNLPKAGTI
+613 VKYNNLPKAGTI
-625 EHEVYFDEIGDMH
+625 EHEVFFDEIGDMH

-645 GTSPPTHFI
+645 GTSPPIHII
-654 YSFLDFKSI
+654 YSFLDFNSI

>member
-1 MFRRTDFKKLE
+1 MFRRDDFKKLE

-22 VFKVKHIKTGK
+22 VYKVMHKKTSK

-38 EVEAHSL
+38 EVEARSL

-96 NLESIYRKRSKTRQY
+96 NLEIIYRKRLKTHQY
-111 FSENELLII
+111 FSENELLIMI
-120 FYSLIDAFAY
+120 YSLIDAFAY

-143 TNLFLLENFQVKVID
+143 TNLFLLENFQIKVID
-158 FGESKEFIDEDDEE
+158 FGESKEFVDDDDEE
-172 DEHSAMATIR
+172 DEHSALATIR
-182 GTPQYLSP
+182 GRPQYLSP
-190 ILWEAHVISQIKHVE
+190 ILWLGHVINQVKHIE

-222 MTALKDVNGFNQK
+222 IAALKDVNGFNQK
-235 TDNCNGERLIYEGL
+235 TENCNGERLIYEGL
-249 KMLSKK
+249 KMLGKK
-255 YSNRIIEI
+255 YSNKIIEI
-263 LGLMLKFDENERPNF
+263 LALMLKFDENERPNF
-278 IELEKYL
+278 IELVKYI
-285 AKNKDYMPR
+285 AKNKDYQPR

-306 KANKSNKY
+306 KINKSYKFIQNK
-314 LQNNISKNSNNNNDE
+314 NPNSNNNSE
-329 NNNLTNNKNNIN
+329 LSNK
-341 NNINNNNINNNNSSQ
+341 NNNNSSQ
-356 SSATTADISDT
+356 STANTNDISDN

-382 NNIQNIKNA
+382 NNILTLKNA

-401 ARHIIQKNDTKSKW
+401 ARHNISKNDTKSKW

-421 KSTFANHFLTVYTGE
+421 KSSFSNHFLTIYTGE
-436 TFGFFLI
+436 EFGFFLI
-443 GGANSNNTL
+443 GGTNSNNTL
-452 QYINNQIIQKNSMNI
+452 QYINNQIISKNSMNI
-467 ERSFMSCLFLNN
+467 ERSFMSCVFLNIN
-479 NDTPTI
+479 NNPTI
-485 LSIGGYDY
+485 LAIGGYDY
-493 SDKGQLSSIESYDII
+493 SDKSQLSSIESYDIN
-508 KDIWSMNVF
+508 KDIWSLNIY
-517 PDLNIGRSQASS
+517 PDLNIGRSQASA
-529 LLFNNKKIF
+529 LLFNEKKIF

-555 IDIDKKICNLIE
+555 INIDKKICNIIG

-578 SVKIAENKVIIM
+578 SVKISENKVIIM
-590 GGITRLCKESDA
+590 GGITRLCKENDT

-613 VKFTNLPKAGTI
+613 VKYNNLPKAGTI

-645 GTSPPTHFI
+645 GTSPPLHVI
-654 YSFLDFKSI
+654 YSFLDYNSV

>member
-57 LSKVQNHPNILQ
+57 LSKVQNHPNVLQ

-96 NLESIYRKRSKTRQY
+96 NLELIYRKRAKSRQY
-111 FSENELLII
+111 FTENELLIMI
-120 FYSLIDAFAY
+120 YSLIDAFAY

-143 TNLFLLENFQVKVID
+143 TNLFLLENFQIKVID
-158 FGESKEFIDEDDEE
+158 FGESKEFVDEDDEE
-172 DEHSAMATIR
+172 DEHSALATIR

-190 ILWEAHVISQIKHVE
+190 ILWEAHVINQVKHVE

-222 MTALKDVNGFNQK
+222 IAALKDVNGFNQK
-235 TDNCNGERLIYEGL
+235 TDQCNGERLIYEGL
-249 KMLSKK
+249 RMLGKK
-255 YSNRIIEI
+255 YSNKIIEI
-263 LGLMLKFDENERPNF
+263 FGMMLKFDENERPNF
-278 IELEKYL
+278 IELERFL
-285 AKNKDYMPR
+285 AKNKDYTPR
-294 ADMTLIQYLEQK
+294 ADMTLLQYLEQK
-306 KANKSNKY
+306 KINKSYKY
-314 LQNNISKNSNNNNDE
+314 IQN
-329 NNNLTNNKNNIN
+329 NNKNISN
-341 NNINNNNINNNNSSQ
+341 NDNNNSANSNLNQ
-356 SSATTADISDT
+356 SSSTTNDISDA
-367 QKIKIFNQYKIKNKL
+367 QKTKIFNQYKIRNKL
-382 NNIQNIKNA
+382 NNMLYLKNA

-401 ARHIIQKNDTKSKW
+401 ARHIILKNDTKSKW

-421 KSTFANHFLTVYTGE
+421 KSLFSNHFITIYAGE
-436 TFGFFLI
+436 VFGFFLI
-443 GGANSNNTL
+443 GGTNSNNTL
-452 QYINNQIIQKNSMNI
+452 QYVNNQIIQKNSMNI
-467 ERSFMSCLFLNN
+467 ERSFMSCLFLNIN
-479 NDTPTI
+479 KIPII
-485 LSIGGYDY
+485 LAIGGYDY
-493 SDKGQLSSIESYDII
+493 TDKGQLSSIESYDIN
-508 KDIWSMNVF
+508 KDIWSMNVY

-529 LLFNNKKIF
+529 VLFNDKKIF

-555 IDIDKKICNLIE
+555 IDIDKKVCNLIE

-578 SVKIAENKVIIM
+578 SAKIAENKVMVM

-613 VKFTNLPKAGTI
+613 VKYNNLPKAGTI
-625 EHEVYFDEIGDMH
+625 EHEIYFDEIGDML

-645 GTSPPTHFI
+645 GTSPPAHVIF
-654 YSFLDFKSI
+654 SFLDFNSI

>member
-57 LSKVQNHPNILQ
+57 LSKVQNHPNVLQ

-96 NLESIYRKRSKTRQY
+96 NLEIIYRKRAKTRQY
-111 FSENELLII
+111 FSEKELLTMI
-120 FYSLIDAFAY
+120 YSLVDAFAY

-143 TNLFLLENFQVKVID
+143 TNLFLLENFQIKVID
-158 FGESKEFIDEDDEE
+158 FGESKEFVDDDDEE

-190 ILWEAHVISQIKHVE
+190 ILWEAHVISQVKHVE

-217 LVLFQ
+217 LVIFQ
-222 MTALKDVNGFNQK
+222 IASLKDVNGFNQK
-235 TDNCNGERLIYEGL
+235 TDQCNGERLIYEGL

-255 YSNRIIEI
+255 YSNKVIEI
-263 LGLMLKFDENERPNF
+263 LSLMLKFDENERPNF
-278 IELEKYL
+278 VELVKYL
-285 AKNKDYMPR
+285 AKSNDYVPKP
-294 ADMTLIQYLEQK
+294 DMTLIQYLEQK
-306 KANKSNKY
+306 NMNKSYKY
-314 LQNNISKNSNNNNDE
+314 LQNNNTNKTSSYNNENNNNS
-329 NNNLTNNKNNIN
+329 NLLNNK
-341 NNINNNNINNNNSSQ
+341 NNNSSQ
-356 SSATTADISDT
+356 SSATTNDISDT

-382 NNIQNIKNA
+382 NNLLTLKNA
-391 FWFEYGGNMI
+391 YWFEYGGNMI
-401 ARHIIQKNDTKSKW
+401 ARHIISKNDTKSKW

-421 KSTFANHFLTVYTGE
+421 KSSFSNHFLTIYAGE
-436 TFGFFLI
+436 AHGFFLI
-443 GGANSNNTL
+443 GGTNSNNTL
-452 QYINNQIIQKNSMNI
+452 QFINNQIIQKNSMNI
-467 ERSFMSCLFLNN
+467 ERSFMSCLFLNQN
-479 NDTPTI
+479 NTPTI
-485 LSIGGYDY
+485 LAIGGYDY
-493 SDKGQLSSIESYDII
+493 SDKGQLSSIESYDIN
-508 KDIWSMNVF
+508 KDIWSMNIY
-517 PDLNIGRSQASS
+517 PDLNIGRSQATS
-529 LLFNNKKIF
+529 LLFNDKKIF

-555 IDIDKKICNLIE
+555 IDINNKVCNLIE

-578 SVKIAENKVIIM
+578 AVKISENKVIVM

-602 TYILNMENYNQ
+602 TYILNMDNYNQ
-613 VKFTNLPKAGTI
+613 VKYNNLPKAGTI
-625 EHEVYFDEIGDMH
+625 EHEVFFDEIGDMH

-645 GTSPPTHFI
+645 GTSPPTHII
-654 YSFLDFKSI
+654 YSFLDFNSI

>member
-57 LSKVQNHPNILQ
+57 LSKVQNHPNVLQ

-96 NLESIYRKRSKTRQY
+96 NLEIIYRKRAKTRQY
-111 FSENELLII
+111 FSEKELLTMI
-120 FYSLIDAFAY
+120 YSLVDAFAY

-143 TNLFLLENFQVKVID
+143 TNLFLLENFQIKVID
-158 FGESKEFIDEDDEE
+158 FGESKEFVDDDDEE

-190 ILWEAHVISQIKHVE
+190 ILWEAHVISQVKHVE

-217 LVLFQ
+217 LVIFQ
-222 MTALKDVNGFNQK
+222 IASLKDVNGFNQK
-235 TDNCNGERLIYEGL
+235 TDQCNGERLIYEGL

-255 YSNRIIEI
+255 YSNKVIEI
-263 LGLMLKFDENERPNF
+263 LSLMLKFGENERPNF
-278 IELEKYL
+278 VELVKYL
-285 AKNKDYMPR
+285 AKSNDYVPKP
-294 ADMTLIQYLEQK
+294 DMTLIQYLEQK
-306 KANKSNKY
+306 NMNKSYKY
-314 LQNNISKNSNNNNDE
+314 LQNNNNIKNSSYNNENNNDS
-329 NNNLTNNKNNIN
+329 NILNNK
-341 NNINNNNINNNNSSQ
+341 NNNSSQ
-356 SSATTADISDT
+356 SSATTNDISDT

-382 NNIQNIKNA
+382 NNLLTLKNA
-391 FWFEYGGNMI
+391 YWFEYGGNMI
-401 ARHIIQKNDTKSKW
+401 ARHIISKNDTKSKW

-421 KSTFANHFLTVYTGE
+421 KSSFSNHFLTIYAGE
-436 TFGFFLI
+436 AHGFFLI
-443 GGANSNNTL
+443 GGTNSNNTL
-452 QYINNQIIQKNSMNI
+452 QFINNQIIQKNSMNI
-467 ERSFMSCLFLNN
+467 ERSFMSCLFLNQN
-479 NDTPTI
+479 NTPTI
-485 LSIGGYDY
+485 LAIGGYDY
-493 SDKGQLSSIESYDII
+493 SDKGQLSSIESYDIN
-508 KDIWSMNVF
+508 KDIWSMNIY
-517 PDLNIGRSQASS
+517 PDLNIGRSQATS
-529 LLFNNKKIF
+529 LLFNDKKIF

-555 IDIDKKICNLIE
+555 IDINNKVCNLIE

-578 SVKIAENKVIIM
+578 AVKISENKVIVM

-602 TYILNMENYNQ
+602 TYILNMDNYNQ
-613 VKFTNLPKAGTI
+613 VKYNNLPKAGTI
-625 EHEVYFDEIGDMH
+625 EHEVFFDEIGDMH

-645 GTSPPTHFI
+645 GTSPPTHII
-654 YSFLDFKSI
+654 YSFLDFNSI

>member
-57 LSKVQNHPNILQ
+57 LSKVQNHPNVLQ

-96 NLESIYRKRSKTRQY
+96 NLEIIYRKRAKTRQY
-111 FSENELLII
+111 FSEKELLTII
-120 FYSLIDAFAY
+120 YSLVDAFAY

-143 TNLFLLENFQVKVID
+143 TNLFLLENFQIKVID
-158 FGESKEFIDEDDEE
+158 FGESKEFVDDDDEE

-190 ILWEAHVISQIKHVE
+190 ILWEAHVITQVKHVE

-217 LVLFQ
+217 LVIFQ
-222 MTALKDVNGFNQK
+222 IASLRDVNGFNQK
-235 TDNCNGERLIYEGL
+235 TDQCNGEKLIYEGL
-249 KMLSKK
+249 RILSKK
-255 YSNRIIEI
+255 YSNKVIEI
-263 LGLMLKFDENERPNF
+263 LSLMLKFNENDRPNF
-278 IELEKYL
+278 IELVKYL
-285 AKNKDYMPR
+285 AKNNDYMPKP
-294 ADMTLIQYLEQK
+294 DMTLIQYIEQRNK
-306 KANKSNKY
+306 NKSYKY
-314 LQNNISKNSNNNNDE
+314 LQNNNNKNLSFNNENYNNNNVF
-329 NNNLTNNKNNIN
+329 NNNKNN
-341 NNINNNNINNNNSSQ
+341 NSNSNQ
-356 SSATTADISDT
+356 SSSTTNDISDN

-382 NNIQNIKNA
+382 NNILTLKNA

-401 ARHIIQKNDTKSKW
+401 ARHIISKNDTKSKW

-421 KSTFANHFLTVYTGE
+421 KSSFSNHFLTIYAGE
-436 TFGFFLI
+436 IYGFFLI
-443 GGANSNNTL
+443 GGTNSNNTL
-452 QYINNQIIQKNSMNI
+452 QFINNQIIQKNSMNI
-467 ERSFMSCLFLNN
+467 ERSFMTCLFLNQN
-479 NDTPTI
+479 NTPTI
-485 LSIGGYDY
+485 LAIGGYDY
-493 SDKGQLSSIESYDII
+493 SDKGQLSSIESYDIN
-508 KDIWSMNVF
+508 KDIWSMNVY

-529 LLFNNKKIF
+529 LLFNDKKIF

-555 IDIDKKICNLIE
+555 IDINKKICNLIE

-578 SVKIAENKVIIM
+578 SVKISENKVIIM
-590 GGITRLCKESDA
+590 GGITRLCKESDE
-602 TYILNMENYNQ
+602 TYILNMDNYNQ
-613 VKFTNLPKAGTI
+613 VKYNNLPKAGTI
-625 EHEVYFDEIGDMH
+625 EHEVFFDEIGDMH

-645 GTSPPTHFI
+645 GTSPPIHII
-654 YSFLDFKSI
+654 YSFLDFNSI

>member
-57 LSKVQNHPNILQ
+57 LSKVQNHPNVLQ

-96 NLESIYRKRSKTRQY
+96 NLELIYRKRAKSRQY
-111 FSENELLII
+111 FSENELTIMI
-120 FYSLIDAFAY
+120 YSLIDAFAY

-143 TNLFLLENFQVKVID
+143 TNLFLLENFQIKVID
-158 FGESKEFIDEDDEE
+158 FGESKEFVDEDDEE
-172 DEHSAMATIR
+172 DEHSALATIR

-190 ILWEAHVISQIKHVE
+190 ILWEAHVINQVKHVE

-217 LVLFQ
+217 LVIFQ
-222 MTALKDVNGFNQK
+222 IAALKDVNGFNQK

-249 KMLSKK
+249 RMLGKK
-255 YSNRIIEI
+255 YSNKIIDI
-263 LGLMLKFDENERPNF
+263 LSLMLKFDENERPNF
-278 IELEKYL
+278 IELVRYL
-285 AKNKDYMPR
+285 AKNNEYTPR

-306 KANKSNKY
+306 KMNKVNKY
-314 LQNNISKNSNNNNDE
+314 LQNNNDKNSFSTDYANNNN
-329 NNNLTNNKNNIN
+329 NLVNNK
-341 NNINNNNINNNNSSQ
+341 NNSSQ
-356 SSATTADISDT
+356 SSSTTNDISDN
-367 QKIKIFNQYKIKNKL
+367 QKMKIFNQYKLRNKL
-382 NNIQNIKNA
+382 NNILTLKNA

-401 ARHIIQKNDTKSKW
+401 ARHIISKNDTKSKW

-421 KSTFANHFLTVYTGE
+421 KSSFSNHFLTIFAGE
-436 TFGFFLI
+436 AFGFFLI
-443 GGANSNNTL
+443 GGTNSNNTL

-467 ERSFMSCLFLNN
+467 ERSFMSCLFLNIN
-479 NDTPTI
+479 NNPTI
-485 LSIGGYDY
+485 LAIGGYDY
-493 SDKGQLSSIESYDII
+493 SDKGQLSSIESYDIN

-517 PDLNIGRSQASS
+517 PDLNIGRSQASA
-529 LLFNNKKIF
+529 LLFNDKKIF
-538 VFGGYN
+538 IFGGYN

-555 IDIDKKICNLIE
+555 IDINKKICNLIE

-578 SVKIAENKVIIM
+578 SVKISENKVIIM

-613 VKFTNLPKAGTI
+613 VKYNNLPKAGTI

-645 GTSPPTHFI
+645 GTSPPTHVIF
-654 YSFLDFKSI
+654 SFLDFNSI

>member
-57 LSKVQNHPNILQ
+57 LSKVQNHPNVLQ

-96 NLESIYRKRSKTRQY
+96 NLELIYRRRAKTRQY
-111 FSENELLII
+111 FSENELQTMI
-120 FYSLIDAFAY
+120 YSLVDAFAY

-143 TNLFLLENFQVKVID
+143 TNLFLLENFQIKVID
-158 FGESKEFIDEDDEE
+158 FGESKEFVDEDEE
-172 DEHSAMATIR
+172 DEHSALATIR

-190 ILWEAHVISQIKHVE
+190 ILWEGHVINQVKHVE

-222 MTALKDVNGFNQK
+222 IAALKDVNGFNQK
-235 TDNCNGERLIYEGL
+235 TDQCNGERLIHEGL

-255 YSNRIIEI
+255 YSNKIIETFA
-263 LGLMLKFDENERPNF
+263 LMLKFDENERPNF
-278 IELEKYL
+278 IELERFL
-285 AKNKDYMPR
+285 AKNNEYNPR
-294 ADMTLIQYLEQK
+294 ADMTLLQYFEQK
-306 KANKSNKY
+306 KLNKSYKFV
-314 LQNNISKNSNNNNDE
+314 QNNKDSNV
-329 NNNLTNNKNNIN
+329 NNNLA
-341 NNINNNNINNNNSSQ
+341 NNNNSSQ
-356 SSATTADISDT
+356 SSNTSNGISDS
-367 QKIKIFNQYKIKNKL
+367 QKMKIFNQYKIRNKL
-382 NNIQNIKNA
+382 NNILTLKNA

-401 ARHIIQKNDTKSKW
+401 ARHIILKNDLKSKW

-421 KSTFANHFLTVYTGE
+421 KSSFSNHFVTIYAGE
-436 TFGFFLI
+436 AFGFFLI
-443 GGANSNNTL
+443 GGTNTNNTL
-452 QYINNQIIQKNSMNI
+452 QYINNQIFPKNSMNI

-479 NDTPTI
+479 KNTPTI
-485 LSIGGYDY
+485 LAIGGYDY
-493 SDKGQLSSIESYDII
+493 SDKGQLNSIESYDIN
-508 KDIWSMNVF
+508 KDIWSMNIY
-517 PDLNIGRSQASS
+517 PDLNIGRSQASA
-529 LLFNNKKIF
+529 LLFNDKKIF

-555 IDIDKKICNLIE
+555 IDIEKKVCNIIE

-578 SVKIAENKVIIM
+578 SVKISENKVIVM

-602 TYILNMENYNQ
+602 TYILNMNNYNQ
-613 VKFTNLPKAGTI
+613 VKYNNLPKAGTI

-645 GTSPPTHFI
+645 GTSPPDHVIF
-654 YSFLDFKSI
+654 SFLDFNCI

>member
-57 LSKVQNHPNILQ
+57 LSKVQNHPNVLQ

-96 NLESIYRKRSKTRQY
+96 NLEIIYRKRAKTRQY
-111 FSENELLII
+111 FSEKELLTMI
-120 FYSLIDAFAY
+120 YSLVDAFAY

-143 TNLFLLENFQVKVID
+143 TNLFLLENFQIKVID
-158 FGESKEFIDEDDEE
+158 FGESKEFVDDDDEE

-190 ILWEAHVISQIKHVE
+190 ILWEAHVISQVKHVE

-217 LVLFQ
+217 LVIFQ
-222 MTALKDVNGFNQK
+222 IASLKDVNGFNQK
-235 TDNCNGERLIYEGL
+235 TDQCNGERLIYEGL

-255 YSNRIIEI
+255 YSNKVIEI
-263 LGLMLKFDENERPNF
+263 LSLMLKFDENERPNF
-278 IELEKYL
+278 VELVKYL
-285 AKNKDYMPR
+285 AKSNDYVPKP
-294 ADMTLIQYLEQK
+294 DMTLIQYLEQK
-306 KANKSNKY
+306 NMNKSYKY
-314 LQNNISKNSNNNNDE
+314 LQNNNNIKNSSYNNENNNDS
-329 NNNLTNNKNNIN
+329 NILNNK
-341 NNINNNNINNNNSSQ
+341 NNNSSQ
-356 SSATTADISDT
+356 SSATTNDISDT

-382 NNIQNIKNA
+382 NNLLTLKNA
-391 FWFEYGGNMI
+391 YWFEYGGNMI
-401 ARHIIQKNDTKSKW
+401 ARHLISKNDTKSKW

-421 KSTFANHFLTVYTGE
+421 KSSFSNHFLTIYAGE
-436 TFGFFLI
+436 AHGFFLI
-443 GGANSNNTL
+443 GGTNSNNTL
-452 QYINNQIIQKNSMNI
+452 QFINNQIIQKNSMNI
-467 ERSFMSCLFLNN
+467 ERSFMSCLFLNQN
-479 NDTPTI
+479 NTQTI
-485 LSIGGYDY
+485 LAIGGYDY
-493 SDKGQLSSIESYDII
+493 SDKGQLSSIESYDIN
-508 KDIWSMNVF
+508 KDIWSMNIY
-517 PDLNIGRSQASS
+517 PDLNIGRSQATSV
-529 LLFNNKKIF
+529 LFNDKKIF

-555 IDIDKKICNLIE
+555 IDINNKVCNLIE

-578 SVKIAENKVIIM
+578 AVKISENKVIVM
-590 GGITRLCKESDA
+590 GGITRLCKESGA
-602 TYILNMENYNQ
+602 TYILNMDNYNQ
-613 VKFTNLPKAGTI
+613 VKYNNLPKAGTI
-625 EHEVYFDEIGDMH
+625 EHEVFFDEIGDMH

-645 GTSPPTHFI
+645 GTSPPTHII
-654 YSFLDFKSI
+654 YSFLDFNSI

>member
-57 LSKVQNHPNILQ
+57 LSKVQNHPNVLQ

-96 NLESIYRKRSKTRQY
+96 NLEIIYRKRAKTRQY
-111 FSENELLII
+111 FSEKELLTII
-120 FYSLIDAFAY
+120 YSLVDAFAY

-143 TNLFLLENFQVKVID
+143 TNLFLLENFQIKVID
-158 FGESKEFIDEDDEE
+158 FGESKEFVDDDDEE

-190 ILWEAHVISQIKHVE
+190 ILWEAHVITQVKHVE

-217 LVLFQ
+217 LVIFQ
-222 MTALKDVNGFNQK
+222 IASLRDVNGFNQK
-235 TDNCNGERLIYEGL
+235 TDQCNGEKLIYEGL
-249 KMLSKK
+249 RILSKK
-255 YSNRIIEI
+255 YSNKVIEI
-263 LGLMLKFDENERPNF
+263 LSLMLKFNENDRPNF
-278 IELEKYL
+278 IELVKYL
-285 AKNKDYMPR
+285 AKNNDYMPKP
-294 ADMTLIQYLEQK
+294 DMTLIQYIEQRNK
-306 KANKSNKY
+306 NKSYKY
-314 LQNNISKNSNNNNDE
+314 LQNNNNKNLSFNNENYNNNSVFN
-329 NNNLTNNKNNIN
+329 NNKNN
-341 NNINNNNINNNNSSQ
+341 NSNSNQ
-356 SSATTADISDT
+356 SSSTTNDISDN

-382 NNIQNIKNA
+382 NNILTLKNA

-401 ARHIIQKNDTKSKW
+401 ARHIISKNDTKSKW

-421 KSTFANHFLTVYTGE
+421 KSSFSNHFLTIYAGE
-436 TFGFFLI
+436 IYGFFLI
-443 GGANSNNTL
+443 GGTNSNNTL
-452 QYINNQIIQKNSMNI
+452 QFINNQIIQKNSMNI
-467 ERSFMSCLFLNN
+467 ERSFMTCLFLNQN
-479 NDTPTI
+479 NTPTI
-485 LSIGGYDY
+485 LAIGGYDY
-493 SDKGQLSSIESYDII
+493 SDKGQLSSIESYDIN
-508 KDIWSMNVF
+508 KDIWSMNVY

-529 LLFNNKKIF
+529 LLFNDKKIF

-555 IDIDKKICNLIE
+555 IDINKKICNLIE

-578 SVKIAENKVIIM
+578 SVKISENKVIIM
-590 GGITRLCKESDA
+590 GGITRLCKESDE
-602 TYILNMENYNQ
+602 TYILNMDNYNQ
-613 VKFTNLPKAGTI
+613 VKYNNLPKAGTI
-625 EHEVYFDEIGDMH
+625 EHEVFFDEIGDMH
-638 LFYENKY
+638 LFYENRY
-645 GTSPPTHFI
+645 GTSPPIHII
-654 YSFLDFKSI
+654 YSFLDFNSI

>member
-57 LSKVQNHPNILQ
+57 LSKVQNHPNVLQ

-96 NLESIYRKRSKTRQY
+96 NLEIIYRKRAKTRQY
-111 FSENELLII
+111 FSEKELLTII
-120 FYSLIDAFAY
+120 YSLVDAFAY

-143 TNLFLLENFQVKVID
+143 TNLFLLENFQIKVID
-158 FGESKEFIDEDDEE
+158 FGESKEFVDDDDEE

-190 ILWEAHVISQIKHVE
+190 ILWEAHVITQVKHVE

-217 LVLFQ
+217 LVIFQ
-222 MTALKDVNGFNQK
+222 IASLRDVNGFNQK
-235 TDNCNGERLIYEGL
+235 TDQCNGEKLIYEGL
-249 KMLSKK
+249 RILSKK
-255 YSNRIIEI
+255 YSNKVIEI
-263 LGLMLKFDENERPNF
+263 LSLMLKFNENDRPNF
-278 IELEKYL
+278 IELVKYL
-285 AKNKDYMPR
+285 AKNNDYMPKP
-294 ADMTLIQYLEQK
+294 DMTLIQYIEQRNK
-306 KANKSNKY
+306 NKSYKY
-314 LQNNISKNSNNNNDE
+314 LQNNNNKNSSFNNENYNNNSVFN
-329 NNNLTNNKNNIN
+329 NNKNN
-341 NNINNNNINNNNSSQ
+341 NSNSNQ
-356 SSATTADISDT
+356 SSSTTNDISDN

-382 NNIQNIKNA
+382 NNILTLKNA

-401 ARHIIQKNDTKSKW
+401 ARHIISKNDTKSKW

-421 KSTFANHFLTVYTGE
+421 KSSFSNHFLTIYAGE
-436 TFGFFLI
+436 IYGFFLI
-443 GGANSNNTL
+443 GGTNSNNTL
-452 QYINNQIIQKNSMNI
+452 QFINNQIIQKNSMNI
-467 ERSFMSCLFLNN
+467 ERSFMTCLFLNQN
-479 NDTPTI
+479 NTPTI
-485 LSIGGYDY
+485 LAIGGYDY
-493 SDKGQLSSIESYDII
+493 SDKGQLSSIESYDIN
-508 KDIWSMNVF
+508 KDIWSMNVY

-529 LLFNNKKIF
+529 LLFNDKKIF

-555 IDIDKKICNLIE
+555 IDINKKICNLIE

-578 SVKIAENKVIIM
+578 SVKISENKVIIM
-590 GGITRLCKESDA
+590 GGITRLCKESDE
-602 TYILNMENYNQ
+602 TYILNMDNYNQ
-613 VKFTNLPKAGTI
+613 VKYNNLPKAGTI
-625 EHEVYFDEIGDMH
+625 EHEVFFDEIGDMH

-645 GTSPPTHFI
+645 GTSPPIHII
-654 YSFLDFKSI
+654 YSFLDFNSI